1 MEQDKRVYSKVKK
14 ILWRFERTFTPVF
27 LVTFGTSLGAINV
40 YGLDVNGWKIAL
52 SSALVA
58 SASAGIT
65 AAGKA
70 LRSSSEDYSDPIHKL
85 PF

>member
-1 MEQDKRVYSKVKK
+1 MEEDERVYSTIKK
-14 ILWRFERTFTPVF
+14 ILWRYERTFTPVF
-27 LVTFGTSLGAINV
+27 LVTLGTSLGAINI
-40 YGLDVNGWKIAL
+40 YGLDVEGWKMVL

-58 SASAGIT
+58 SISAGIT
-65 AAGKA
+65 AVGKA